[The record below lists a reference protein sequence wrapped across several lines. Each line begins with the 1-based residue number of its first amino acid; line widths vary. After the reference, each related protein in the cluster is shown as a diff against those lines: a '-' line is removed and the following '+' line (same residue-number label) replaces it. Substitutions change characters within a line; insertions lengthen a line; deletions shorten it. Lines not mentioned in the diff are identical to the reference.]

1 MLLAFP
7 KGRLGDE
14 LVARLAGTPLALDPV
29 ALARRSLR
37 VPTATA
43 GVEALLLKG
52 TDLPLYVARG
62 VAALGVVGADTLDE
76 QPADVLEVSDLGF
89 GACRLSLC
97 APIGITLGSLR
108 NQPHLRIATK
118 FLRATAR
125 WLEREGWTA
134 ELVPLQSSIELA
146 PLVGLADAIVDLVQ
160 TGSTLRAHGLEEVKV
175 IGTTTARLIAGRAQ
189 HLADPSGVA
198 RITRLLEQVT
208 HGCRLS

>member
-14 LVARLAGTPLALDPV
+14 LIARLTGTALELDPA

-76 QPADVLEVSDLGF
+76 QSADVLEVSDLGF

-97 APIGITLGSLR
+97 APSGTMLGALR

-175 IGTTTARLIAGRAQ
+175 IGTTTARLIAGRAEQ
-189 HLADPSGVA
+189 LADPEGVA
-198 RITRLLEQVT
+198 RITRLLE
-208 HGCRLS
+208 HAAR